1 MVLWRVSRFRDLKG
15 IGGLRASGR
24 WHTAGRPIVYLAES
38 AAGAI
43 LEVCVHTAANNVPP
57 AIIMLEVAGPDM
69 TVPAVQQ
76 KDLKGD
82 WVRNIEITRSIGD
95 RWLAAGETVLLR
107 VPSVIAPSTF
117 NLLFNPVHAQAS
129 EFEIRNVYVYPFD
142 PRLKK

>member
-1 MVLWRVSRFRDLKG
+1 MILWRVSRFRDLKG

-69 TVPAVQQ
+69 TVPASQQ

-95 RWLAAGETVLLR
+95 RWLVAGETVLLR

>member
-1 MVLWRVSRFRDLKG
+1 MILWRVSRFRDLKG

-43 LEVCVHTAANNVPP
+43 LEVCAHTASNNVPP
-57 AIIMLEVAGPDM
+57 AIVMLEIEGPDM
-69 TVPAVQQ
+69 AVPAVEQ

-82 WVRNIEITRSIGD
+82 WVGDIETTRVVGD
-95 RWLAAGETVLLR
+95 KWLAAGKTVLLR

-117 NLLFNPVHAQAS
+117 NVLFNPVHARAR
-129 EFEIRNVYVYPFD
+129 EFEIRHVYVYPFD